1 MLSLPPIVA
10 RAAAYGARTAVVDLN
25 DGRSYSYGDLLAASG
40 AVSTQLL
47 AGRADLAEER
57 VAFLVNP
64 GFDHVA
70 VEWGIWRAGGIAVPL
85 PLAHLSTELD
95 YLIRDAE
102 AGFVIADAEGVE
114 QLAPIGKAAG
124 ARFYATDELLTRA
137 DLTASAK
144 ATASLAVARQ
154 AARRRKV
161 GTTDEKPYAV
171 NRRAMIIYTSGTTGR
186 PKGVVT
192 THANIAAQIES
203 LVTAWEWTSDDR
215 TLLALPLHHVHGIIN
230 VVCSAL
236 WSGATCEMLPKFESE
251 ATWDRL
257 ASGELTVFTAVPT
270 IYHRLTQSWESAAP
284 EVQKAR
290 STGCRSLRLMMSGSA
305 ALPRRMLDRW
315 QHITGHLL
323 LERYGMT
330 EVGMALSNPL
340 HGKRQP
346 GFVGQPLP
354 GVSVRVVDGELQL
367 KGAGVF
373 SEYWKQPESTRASF
387 SDGWF
392 RTGDI
397 AVVENGA
404 YRLLGRSSVDIIK
417 SGGDKISALE
427 IEEALRAHPGIGEC
441 AVVGVDDPEWGQ
453 RLCAAVELRPGNHLG
468 LSDLREWARTRL
480 AAYKI
485 PKDLVCVSRLPRN
498 SMGKVLKAEVAML
511 FARPARPAP
520 REP

>member
-1 MLSLPPIVA
+1 MPSLPPIVA
-10 RAAAYGARTAVVDLN
+10 RAAAYGARTAVVDLK
-25 DGRSYSYGDLLAASG
+25 DGRSYSYSELLAASG
-40 AVSTQLL
+40 AVSAQLL
-47 AGRADLAEER
+47 AGGADLAEER

-70 VEWGIWRAGGIAVPL
+70 VEWGVWRAGGIAVPL
-85 PLAHLSTELD
+85 PAAHPSTELD

-114 QLAPIGKAAG
+114 QLAPTARAAG
-124 ARFYATDELLTRA
+124 ARFYATDELLARA
-137 DLTASAK
+137 GLTASG
-144 ATASLAVARQ
+144 TADLPASAWAE
-154 AARRRKV
+154 ASTPA
-161 GTTDEKPYAV
+161 D

-203 LVTAWEWTSDDR
+203 LVTAWQWTSDDR
-215 TLLALPLHHVHGIIN
+215 TLLVLPLHHIHGIIN

-236 WSGATCEMLPKFESE
+236 WSGATCEILPKFECE

-257 ASGELTVFTAVPT
+257 ASGALTVFTAVPT
-270 IYHRLTQSWESAAP
+270 IYHRLIQSWESAAP

-290 STGCRSLRLMMSGSA
+290 STGCRPLRLMMSGSA

-315 QHITGHLL
+315 QQITGHLL

-340 HGKRQP
+340 HGTRQA